1 MMTPRPSGPTVM
13 AERQAHWQ
21 SVYRDKSP
29 LQTSWYRPHLDES
42 LRLIAMLG
50 LPAAA
55 PIIDVGGGRA
65 TLVDDLLDRGFTDL
79 TVLDLAEVALAESRQ
94 RLGRRGDAVH
104 WLCGDAT
111 ACVLPD
117 ARYLLW
123 HDRAVFHFLTDPVDR
138 ERYLAHAGRAIDPLG
153 YAIIA
158 TFAPDGPER
167 CSGLPVRRYDAASL
181 YQPFAREFDLLQS
194 SREVHYTPSGN
205 AQPFTYVVMRRRPSS
220 KES

>member
-1 MMTPRPSGPTVM
+1 MMAPRSSGPTV
-13 AERQAHWQ
+13 APLRQAHWQ
-21 SVYRDKSP
+21 SVYLDKP
-29 LQTSWYRPHLDES
+29 PMQTSWYRPHLDES

-65 TLVDDLLDRGFTDL
+65 TLVDDLLGRGFTDL
-79 TVLDLAEVALAESRQ
+79 TVLDLAEAALAESRQ
-94 RLGRRGDAVH
+94 RLGGRSDAVH

-111 ACVLPD
+111 ACALPD

-138 ERYLAHAGRAIDPLG
+138 ERYIANAGRAIGPAG

-167 CSGLPVRRYDAASL
+167 CSGLSVQRYGAASL
-181 YQPFAREFDLLQS
+181 HQQFAREFDLLQS
-194 SREVHYTPSGN
+194 SREVHCTPSGN
-205 AQPFTYVVMRRRPSS
+205 TQPFTYVVMRRRPSS